1 MVPERRPLPDEC
13 PVVLC
18 RVHVPE
24 RMQADVDGWM
34 PKHFDD
40 ALRHPA
46 VRAAA
51 NYAVRQD
58 WSRLPSVFNGD
69 CTRFIPYAY
78 ASVEGLTG
86 AIDGPAS
93 REAIKDG
100 AEREGQYP
108 LLDGELF
115 NGTILEVASV
125 EGSCGREFA
134 GSGPVLAERFH
145 VPDDQLDEF
154 DQWLAGAYRERAIGW
169 PGVVRVRTLHAVPGI
184 PQRWP
189 HDRYQGKGNRM
200 LWAEFADGADL
211 VEIVGSAAVRDALQ
225 ESTRWDVTLPY
236 VRRDAADCLLVRRQ
250 LAQF

>member
-1 MVPERRPLPDEC
+1 MLPDEC

-18 RVHVPE
+18 RVNAPE
-24 RMQADVDGWM
+24 RMQADLDGWM

-51 NYAVRQD
+51 NYPVRTD
-58 WSRLPSVFNGD
+58 WDRLPSVFNGD

-78 ASVEGLTG
+78 ESVDGLIA
-86 AIDGPAS
+86 AIDGPAA
-93 REAIKDG
+93 REAIEDG

-108 LLDGELF
+108 LLDGEPF
-115 NGTILEVASV
+115 NGVTSV
-125 EGSCGREFA
+125 DGSCGREFA

-145 VPDDQLDEF
+145 VPEGELDGF
-154 DQWLAGAYRERAIGW
+154 DRWLGGSYRQRALEW
-169 PGVVRVRTLHAVPGI
+169 PGVVRVRTLAAAPGI

-200 LWAEFADGADL
+200 LWVEFADGADIEE
-211 VEIVGSAAVRDALQ
+211 VAASPQVRAALE
-225 ESTRWDVTLPY
+225 ESVRWDPRLPY
-236 VRRDAADCLLVRRQ
+236 VRRDAAECLLVHTAAR
-250 LAQF
+250 A

>member
-1 MVPERRPLPDEC
+1 MVPERRPLPDEY

-24 RMQADVDGWM
+24 RMRADVDGWM

-108 LLDGELF
+108 LLDGEPF
-115 NGTILEVASV
+115 NGTS
-125 EGSCGREFA
+125 S
-134 GSGPVLAERFH
+134 
-145 VPDDQLDEF
+145 
-154 DQWLAGAYRERAIGW
+154 
-169 PGVVRVRTLHAVPGI
+169 RTAPTSSR
-184 PQRWP
+184 P
-189 HDRYQGKGNRM
+189 
-200 LWAEFADGADL
+200 
-211 VEIVGSAAVRDALQ
+211 SAAPRCV
-225 ESTRWDVTLPY
+225 TRSWS
-236 VRRDAADCLLVRRQ
+236 RRAGT
-250 LAQF
+250 